1 MDAKEYL
8 KSIGIELE
16 KTTLIVNIDGANRQ
30 PDLCLLMEDFAKQK
44 VKNITESLMTFG
56 IVLPNVNDN

>member
-8 KSIGIELE
+8 KSIGIEME

-30 PDLCLLMEDFAKQK
+30 PDLCLLMEDFAKEK
-44 VKNITESLMTFG
+44 IKHITESIKTFG
-56 IVLPNVNDN
+56 IV